1 MAAESKS
8 GDPGAVISKETFCKV
23 IQLIKEQEAVNE
35 KVEKALD
42 LVGDGHYVFS
52 GGEQYFEALRML
64 LKEASRDKHDYVG
77 WWLYEATP
85 DYKVWTEDGN
95 REWCLKELGDLY
107 DFIQEECQD

>member
-1 MAAESKS
+1 MANESKS
-8 GDPGAVISKETFCKV
+8 GDPRAVISKETFCKV

-42 LVGDGHYVFS
+42 LVGDDHYVFS
-52 GGEQYFEALRML
+52 GGEQYFKALRML

-107 DFIQEECQD
+107 EFIQEECAD